1 MKNTSKVYRNM
12 STVIPKDII
21 KRKNIKNQTFV
32 KWIIN
37 NKTNEIFLE
46 TLLKENISPDCIDN
60 IIKTDN
66 HIIVYRNIYQKNH
79 LILPVEVE
87 QALNFDLKIHLLKWS
102 ITNDKIKI
110 DKIRKITLQNISGIL
125 KEKNKR

>member
-46 TLLKENISPDCIDN
+46 TLFKENISPDCIDN

-87 QALNFDLKIHLLKWS
+87 EALNFDLKIHLLKWS

-125 KEKNKR
+125 KEKK

>member
-110 DKIRKITLQNISGIL
+110 DKIRKITLQNISGTL
-125 KEKNKR
+125 KEKNKM